1 MMQKIYDLT
10 IITRKLDAQF
20 KNWANDNSGVAA
32 VEFALIAV
40 PFFILLFGLIEI
52 SLIFIVTT
60 TLEHGL
66 TEASRQI
73 RTGAFQQNPSS
84 TAATFKQDICDE
96 LFNLLDCPGGLV
108 LDVTTFSSFVGTSQ
122 PSRIDSSGN
131 FDNSNQQFTTGSR
144 NDIVLIRA
152 FYEWELI
159 TPVLSAPLSNL
170 SNGNR
175 LIEAGIAFRNEPF
188 S

>member
-1 MMQKIYDLT
+1 MQKIYDLT
-10 IITRKLDAQF
+10 IITRKLDIQF
-20 KNWANDNSGVAA
+20 KNWANDNSGLAA

-40 PFFILLFGLIEI
+40 PFFLLLFGLIEI
-52 SLIFIVTT
+52 SLIFIIST

-73 RTGAFQQNPSS
+73 RTGAFQQNPLS
-84 TAATFKQDICDE
+84 TEVTFKQDVCNE

-108 LDVTTFSSFVGTSQ
+108 LDVTTFSSFTGSSQ
-122 PSRIDSSGN
+122 PSRIDSNGD
-131 FDNSNQQFTTGSR
+131 FDSTNEQFSAGSR

-159 TPVLSAPLSNL
+159 TPVISAPLSNL